1 MLKYKGYDEFSMDN
15 WFYENLKDVMKIVE
29 KKAQSFI
36 LANDGKTGLGK
47 TTKSIQQ
54 AIVLS
59 RGNKNRFNLNH
70 ILYDPYP
77 SFEMI
82 NNSKKG
88 DVWIFDESILFNSR
102 SAMSRYNKSLLMLLS
117 TIRSKQI
124 YVILNIPSIFDLDRA
139 IVLDKL
145 NLLVHLYGD
154 HFGDRG
160 KYMVFDEDRI
170 KQLYLYGKKTY
181 SYSYAKSNFFATF
194 SSKFLIDEKE
204 YDKKKLIEVKKFMR
218 DFEVVESPKII
229 QRDILVSYLNQK
241 HRMSYK
247 DIAELFPQGFGM
259 SISGLGLCVNRVKE
273 RYNPKWFRNRIPDK
287 EEFIKN
293 EN

>member
-1 MLKYKGYDEFSMDN
+1 MVMLKYKGYDEFSMDG
-15 WFYENLKDVMKIVE
+15 WFYENLKDVMAIVE

-54 AIVLS
+54 AVVLS
-59 RGNKNRFNLNH
+59 RGNKKRFNLNH

-77 SFEMI
+77 SFELV

-160 KYMVFDEDRI
+160 KFMVFDEGRI

-181 SYSYAKSNFFATF
+181 SYKYAKANFYSKF
-194 SSKFLIDEKE
+194 SSKFLIDVKE

-229 QRDILVSYLNQK
+229 QRDILISYLNQK

-273 RYNPKWFRNRIPDK
+273 RYNPKWFRKRVPDK
-287 EEFIKN
+287 EEK
-293 EN
+293 EVL